1 MNAPVTVQRK
11 AALQR
16 PSRCAG
22 LDDAAPRQGDAHF
35 TQGSREGEMNRH
47 DSLLDELRV
56 RYEALPESTDDP
68 CDVESFQAI
77 DARLRDAFRWLEK
90 AISYLNGLKP
100 PIEHR
105 FDLGYG
111 YAFDSPRFA
120 HGSVGQHERR
130 IRGFPVLEAIDVYY
144 EVSAAEP
151 LSIEVVPGWVS
162 FAEKTLDAFG
172 LQYGC
177 RRMEDSDGTLRKC
190 IFSVPP
196 VIPARV
202 SFRVD
207 YQTGLVT
214 VALTNVDRLE
224 RVTLD
229 FPSTAIE
236 EPILEDLVRLI
247 LGRDSAFLKRG
258 RLAGLRG
265 RASG

>member
-1 MNAPVTVQRK
+1 MNNA
-11 AALQR
+11 
-16 PSRCAG
+16 
-22 LDDAAPRQGDAHF
+22 
-35 TQGSREGEMNRH
+35 
-47 DSLLDELRV
+47 DSLLDEVRV
-56 RYEALPESTDDP
+56 RYEALPESNEDRG
-68 CDVESFQAI
+68 DVESFQAI
-77 DARLRDAFRWLEK
+77 DARLRQAFRWLER
-90 AISYLNGLKP
+90 AITYLNRLKP

-111 YAFDSPRFA
+111 YVFESPRFA

-130 IRGFPVLEAIDVYY
+130 IRGFPVLEGIDVYY
-144 EVSAAEP
+144 ELSAAKP
-151 LSIEVVPGWVS
+151 LSIEVVPGWIS

-172 LQYGC
+172 LQYTC
-177 RRMEDSDGTLRKC
+177 RRIEASDRTARSC

-196 VIPARV
+196 VIPARA

-214 VALTNVDRLE
+214 VALVNVDRLD
-224 RVTLD
+224 RVTLE

-236 EPILEDLVRLI
+236 EPILEDLVRLV

>member
-1 MNAPVTVQRK
+1 MATSRASRRSTNGCARRFAGWK
-11 AALQR
+11 SAL
-16 PSRCAG
+16 
-22 LDDAAPRQGDAHF
+22 
-35 TQGSREGEMNRH
+35 T
-47 DSLLDELRV
+47 
-56 RYEALPESTDDP
+56 
-68 CDVESFQAI
+68 
-77 DARLRDAFRWLEK
+77 
-90 AISYLNGLKP
+90 YLNGLKP

-111 YAFDSPRFA
+111 YVFDSPRFS

-130 IRGFPVLEAIDVYY
+130 IVGFPALEEINVYY
-144 EVSAAEP
+144 DISASKP

-172 LQYGC
+172 LQYEC
-177 RRMEDSDGTLRKC
+177 RRVEAADGTLSKC
-190 IFSVPP
+190 VFSVPP

-207 YQTGLVT
+207 YQTGVVS
-214 VALTNVDRLE
+214 VALVNVDRLE
-224 RVTLD
+224 RVTLE

-236 EPILEDLVRLI
+236 EPVLEDLVRLI